1 MAAWKCEVSL
11 LRSLMKYFS
20 TLEEK
25 FRISAWPGN
34 ILYACYVHLLHAL

>member
-11 LRSLMKYFS
+11 LPSLMKYFS
-20 TLEEK
+20 TLKEK
-25 FRISAWPGN
+25 FRISARLGN